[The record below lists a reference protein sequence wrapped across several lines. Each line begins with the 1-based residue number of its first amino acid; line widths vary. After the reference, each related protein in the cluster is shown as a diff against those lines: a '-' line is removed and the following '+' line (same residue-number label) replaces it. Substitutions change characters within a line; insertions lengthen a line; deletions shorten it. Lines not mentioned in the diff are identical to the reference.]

1 MSLRLEYVTT
11 PADQIAKLDRFASGS
26 LVSRRFLIFAYF
38 AICAL
43 AWFSAI
49 LFYVKQ
55 GDRNFGYLGYAAFAA
70 VLTISLPWLYRR
82 YQRSFFKSILTEET
96 LCGLV
101 GPTTLTL
108 DEHHIEEVGPILTAK
123 VAWADVLR
131 IEQTPDRTLI
141 FLAPL
146 IAIVI
151 PSSAFPDTA
160 AREEFERTL
169 NDRFQGTRPTKIDV

>member
-1 MSLRLEYVTT
+1 MRLRLEYVTT
-11 PADQIAKLDRFASGS
+11 PADQIAKLDRFTSGS

-82 YQRSFFKSILTEET
+82 YQRSFFKSILTEAT
-96 LCGLV
+96 LRGLV
-101 GPTTLTL
+101 GPTTLTI

-123 VAWADVLR
+123 VAWTDMLR
-131 IEQTPDRTLI
+131 IEQTPERALI

-151 PSSAFPDTA
+151 PSSAFSDATT
-160 AREEFERTL
+160 RVQFEQTL
-169 NDRFQGTRPTKIDV
+169 NEQFEKTRTHKVSV